1 MKRFISTALST
12 LLLFTGMICP
22 AVLSAVGLSS
32 SGEMQAAGSWRVY
45 TWNTPSVDENGTI
58 AGSWAAVTVNT
69 DEKYV
74 NSGVDSLKLSCKS
87 QNAVLLIDVNK
98 NKDYEIVFN
107 YYSETL
113 YNNLNESYIFSRA
126 VVQKPSGK
134 TAWNSE
140 DNLSMISYNISYTGP
155 YSQRIENQ
163 NRTTTATVNEWNQF
177 SISFNSGDN
186 DQVALILVPAV
197 DNVYVD
203 DLNLVEKSEAMDS
216 TSLNDAANWYDGASN
231 QVSALPIAEEQSWSS
246 VNNVTGDDVP
256 GGAFESA
263 LRCNGNNCIAF
274 GTKLMLEP
282 NTTYTLSF
290 SYYAET
296 SAKISSES
304 QNTACLKGV
313 GAYPFSEELK
323 WSDISGSMAPNNWNL
338 CANTENK
345 LFNIVCTDSAKVGS
359 NITGLCNKPS
369 GEWNEFSAT
378 FNSQN
383 VTEALFYFNKQSTTV
398 DNVYIADLKLVKKS
412 GDLNDP
418 SAWKLYENNS
428 THIGENGTPVDDW
441 AKVTENTDAAYIKDG
456 DSSLNF
462 SCISQRGAAEFEV
475 EQNKNYTISFKYYS
489 DSLNAA
495 GTYILSQVAVV
506 TPNGAVGDRS
516 EDNLSYVSS
525 GLSYTGPYSERE
537 TNSNSTATTETGWH
551 DFEISFNSGGNTK
564 LALTILFAASP
575 VYVDCIE
582 LKENTEAVES
592 DDLNDPS
599 AWKLYKNNSTHIGEN
614 GTPVDDWAKVTENT
628 DAAYIKDGDS
638 SLNFSCISQR
648 GAAEFEVE
656 QNKNYTISFK
666 YYSDSLNA
674 AGTYILSQVAVVTP
688 NGAVGDRSEDNLS
701 YVSSG
706 LSYTGPYSERE
717 TNSNSTATTETGW
730 HDFEI
735 SFNSGG
741 NTKLAL
747 TILFAASPVYVDCI
761 ELKESTEPIE
771 PPEKPS
777 VGEPKDKIVIDFE
790 DESLVYSASPT
801 RIDVVSV
808 AGYDGT
814 TTKAL
819 HTVPGTY
826 SNATFLNYSTTT
838 TDSDKLYTM
847 PVLGN
852 RVYEL
857 SWRVK
862 IADDSEVHW
871 LSFYK
876 YYNGSSANIAN
887 LQAAAKGEWLYYKVT
902 VVTETDQDRLSFT
915 FNAGNKPTAEM
926 WVDDITLMLTDN
938 IPFDGHQ
945 GVSDQVLIN
954 FDDYM
959 VNLEQTDRMSIAKGP
974 ERNGSQ
980 TKALYV
986 KGGSYS
992 NATFL
997 NWSTTTKDTDPV
1009 FTIPV
1014 KENTLYNLSF
1024 YVYIPKNGDDD
1035 PAALPYFG
1043 FFWDYNNTKLIRPS
1057 GMEEMKARNEWVRIE
1072 TTFITTPGQSVV
1084 SLCFN
1089 LGAVHPD
1096 IYLDDILLKEIKP
1109 GLLSTTPLSFCE
1121 EPYNLLN
1128 SESAGDLHSSKTS
1141 VVKIAVEPSTLYTF
1155 GVSTAGG
1162 SLQDKLY
1169 LSFDG
1174 KSAIKMSDSG
1184 VNINPVIYGD
1194 SGTKRQAFR
1203 FVSDSSGYVYV
1214 VFKNISGDMKLN
1226 DAMLFR
1232 SSSISTG
1239 RDMGYEQNPNISE
1252 PAAED
1257 IKSLALIGQEEL
1269 FILGLSTGSVPN
1281 TGGGAA
1287 LTAYIIASLLSAL
1300 AISIC
1305 IFGKKWEGA
1314 K

>member
-216 TSLNDAANWYDGASN
+216 TSLNDAANWYDGSSN
-231 QVSALPIAEEQSWSS
+231 QVSTLPIAEEQSWGS

-263 LRCNGNNCIAF
+263 LRCNGNHCTAF

-290 SYYAET
+290 SYYAES

-323 WSDISGSMAPNNWNL
+323 WSDICGSMTPSNWNL
-338 CANTENK
+338 CTNTENK
-345 LFNIVCTDSAKVGS
+345 LFNINCTDSAKVGS

-378 FNSQN
+378 FDSQN

-418 SAWKLYENNS
+418 SAWKLYKSSS

-462 SCISQRGAAEFEV
+462 SCIAQRGAAEFEV

-525 GLSYTGPYSERE
+525 GLSYTGPYSERKI
-537 TNSNSTATTETGWH
+537 NSNSTATTETGWH

-575 VYVDCIE
+575 VYIDCIE
-582 LKENTEAVES
+582 LKEN
-592 DDLNDPS
+592 
-599 AWKLYKNNSTHIGEN
+599 
-614 GTPVDDWAKVTENT
+614 
-628 DAAYIKDGDS
+628 
-638 SLNFSCISQR
+638 
-648 GAAEFEVE
+648 
-656 QNKNYTISFK
+656 
-666 YYSDSLNA
+666 
-674 AGTYILSQVAVVTP
+674 
-688 NGAVGDRSEDNLS
+688 
-701 YVSSG
+701 
-706 LSYTGPYSERE
+706 
-717 TNSNSTATTETGW
+717 
-730 HDFEI
+730 
-735 SFNSGG
+735 
-741 NTKLAL
+741 
-747 TILFAASPVYVDCI
+747 
-761 ELKESTEPIE
+761 TEPIE

-826 SNATFLNYSTTT
+826 SDATFLNYSTTT
-838 TDSDKLYTM
+838 TDSDAIYTM
-847 PVLGN
+847 PVLEN

-862 IADDSEVHW
+862 IADDSEVNW

-876 YYNGSSANIAN
+876 YYNGSFANIAN

-1057 GMEEMKARNEWVRIE
+1057 AMEEMKARNEWVRIE

-1109 GLLSTTPLSFCE
+1109 GLFSATPLSFCE